1 MAYTNIDK
9 GSEYFE
15 TITYTGTGAEQSISS
30 LNFSPDLTWIKNRD
44 TTDSHQ
50 LVDSVRGATKN
61 LFSNLTNAEATD
73 TQGLKS
79 FDTNGF
85 TIGTRLGMNTSGE
98 SYVSWS
104 WRGSDSSPVTN
115 TDGSI
120 TSSVSASTTSGFS
133 IVKYSGNSTS
143 NQTIGHGLGSTPKMI
158 IIKRLTNT
166 NSWITY
172 HSSLGATKM
181 IFIDQTFTPTTSAA
195 PFNNTSP
202 TNSVFTVDGNG
213 GYSPVNL
220 SGQDYIAY
228 CFAEK
233 KGFSKFESYTGNGNA
248 DGTFVYTGF
257 KPAFVMIKRTNSTE
271 SWYIHDNERDTFNPS
286 DTHLLANSSNAEL
299 SISSLAIDLLSNGIK
314 MRSTDTGYN
323 ASGSS
328 YIYMAFASNPF
339 VTSTGVPTTA
349 R

>member
-9 GSEYFE
+9 GSDYFE
-15 TITYTGTGAEQSISS
+15 TVTYTGTGAEQSISS

-73 TQGLKS
+73 AEGLKS
-79 FDTNGF
+79 FDTDGF
-85 TIGTRLGMNTSGE
+85 TVGTRLGMNTSGE
-98 SYVSWS
+98 SYVGWS
-104 WRGSDSSPVTN
+104 WRGSDSSAVSN

-120 TSSVSASTTSGFS
+120 TSTVSANTTSGFS
-133 IVKYSGNSTS
+133 IVSYTGSGATA
-143 NQTIGHGLGSTPKMI
+143 TVGHGLSSAPAMI
-158 IIKRLTNT
+158 IIKSREDPA
-166 NSWITY
+166 SQPQHWIVY
-172 HSSLGATKM
+172 HQSLGNTSYQWLSRDIATG
-181 IFIDQTFTPTTSAA
+181 TSILGW
-195 PFNNTSP
+195 NNTSP
-202 TNSVFTVDGNG
+202 TSSVFSLGNG
-213 GYSPVNL
+213 WTPNNYSGTN
-220 SGQDYIAY
+220 YIAY

-233 KGFSKFESYTGNGNA
+233 KGFSKFGSYTGNGST

-257 KPAFVMIKRTNSTE
+257 KPAFVIIKQTDEARDWLLMDNKRLGYNPKSYDLHPNTSDIEDTN
-271 SWYIHDNERDTFNPS
+271 DRM
-286 DTHLLANSSNAEL
+286 
-299 SISSLAIDLLSNGIK
+299 DLLSNGFKQTTIGSANNK
-314 MRSTDTGYN
+314 
-323 ASGSS
+323 SGAT